1 MAGKKQQTR
10 SRISQR
16 LFLPPYAFPFVC
28 CLEERSSRAL
38 RAENDLLLRFVRGEH
53 LNLKNAKPSQTGV
66 TDCATEGPR
75 MRMIFEGLWAE
86 GTNHRKENS
95 DDIL

>member
-1 MAGKKQQTR
+1 M
-10 SRISQR
+10 
-16 LFLPPYAFPFVC
+16 LFHSFV
-28 CLEERSSRAL
+28 AL
-38 RAENDLLLRFVRGEH
+38 RNAVRVPQGRHDLLLRFVRVEH

-86 GTNHRKENS
+86 GTNHRKENG
-95 DDIL
+95 DDLL